1 MQLINFEKLFNICK
15 EFSEN
20 HEKYGFC
27 EFDFQIIVCND
38 RRFYIEFEFCVV
50 GAVPIYIIPNSDEP
64 IKDWYNCP
72 NNWVDEK
79 GKQTIINWVIENKE
93 VFGISK
99 SSCDETSHYRCLG

>member
-50 GAVPIYIIPNSDEP
+50 GAVPIYIIPNSEES
-64 IKDWYNCP
+64 IKDWFVCP
-72 NNWVDEK
+72 NDWMNEK
-79 GKQTIINWVIENKE
+79 GKQTMFNWILENKE
-93 VFGISK
+93 IFGL
-99 SSCDETSHYRCLG
+99 SCY